1 MPVSRAGWT
10 ASSSARCGRSED
22 ARDDQVQAP
31 AGLAAL
37 LLAAGAAQAERLK
50 DIASIQGVRTNQLIG
65 YGLVVGLSGS
75 GDQTTQTPFT
85 LQTFNNM
92 LAQFGI
98 KVPANVGNV
107 QLKNVAAVS
116 VHADLPPF
124 AKPGQ
129 PIDVTVSSIGNAKSL
144 RGGSL
149 LMTPLKGI
157 DGQVYAVAQGNLVV
171 GGFDAEGRDGSKI
184 TVNVPS
190 AGRIPA
196 GATVERAVPSGFD
209 QGNSLTLNLN
219 RPDFTT
225 AKRIVDRI
233 NELLG
238 PGVAHA
244 VDGGSVRVSAPLDPN
259 QRVDY
264 LSILENLDVQP
275 GEAVAKVIINSR
287 TGTIVIGQNVKV
299 SPAAVTHGS
308 LTVSITED
316 PIVSQPG
323 AFSNGQTAVVPRS
336 RVNAEEET
344 KPMFVRS
351 RHHPGRHRPRGEPG
365 RRRAERPDGDPRSP
379 EAGRRVAGRPDRDL
393 RTTPWIPVC
402 SAVSAQAPT
411 AAPIPISTASTSS
424 RSART
429 ATARRTSAR
438 SPRNSNRCSSTRC
451 SSPCVRPTKRWATAI
466 S

>member
-1 MPVSRAGWT
+1 MTKFKHLLA
-10 ASSSARCGRSED
+10 
-22 ARDDQVQAP
+22 
-31 AGLAAL
+31 LAAL

-233 NELLG
+233 N
-238 PGVAHA
+238 
-244 VDGGSVRVSAPLDPN
+244 DGSVRVSAPLDPN

-344 KPMFVRS
+344 KPMFKFGPGTTLDDIVR
-351 RHHPGRHRPRGEPG
+351 
-365 RRRAERPDGDPRSP
+365 
-379 EAGRRVAGRPDRDL
+379 
-393 RTTPWIPVC
+393 
-402 SAVSAQAPT
+402 AVNQVG
-411 AAPIPISTASTSS
+411 AAPSDLM
-424 RSART
+424 
-429 ATARRTSAR
+429 
-438 SPRNSNRCSSTRC
+438 
-451 SSPCVRPTKRWATAI
+451 AI
-466 S
+466 LEALKQAGALQADLIVI